1 MTNTLGVQEW
11 LNVIRDEYLLGLVK
25 GGGSSIK
32 FAVPLGKAKDRNVM
46 FDLADM
52 AAGMDYIVAKVD
64 ASDTRVHMADDVFFK
79 IAAQIPWRLLAK
91 NVVLR
96 LARES
101 GYRTDGING
110 ESGGSLLRSISSANS
125 LAGEPLSDEF
135 ILQELRPKLQN
146 TVMSNRGLARDLRV
160 AMTHLCLAEA
170 HDTTESQEG
179 SPIIDWLT
187 GANRRVSGVRNY
199 SIYNTINRTN
209 ARHLL
214 ESLLRWTRFAGR
226 AGLVILIDDSRIML
240 RRNPRD
246 GLRFYSR
253 AMVMD
258 HYELLR
264 EFIDGTDR
272 LEGLLMIVLAEG
284 DFLDE
289 GQDSPSRGYGIY
301 QALRGRIADEVRDR
315 SQANPM
321 SALVRLADSDY
332 AE

>member
-1 MTNTLGVQEW
+1 MNNTLGLQEW
-11 LNVIRDEYLLGLVK
+11 LKVIRDEYLLGLVK
-25 GGGSSIK
+25 DGGSSIK
-32 FAVPLGKAKDRNVM
+32 FAVPLGEAKDHDVM
-46 FDLADM
+46 SGLADM
-52 AAGMDYIVAKVD
+52 AAGMDYIVAAVN
-64 ASDTRVHMADDVFFK
+64 ASDIRVHMAEDVFFK
-79 IAAQIPWRLLAK
+79 VASQVPWRLLAR
-91 NVVLR
+91 NVVLKV
-96 LARES
+96 ARDS
-101 GYRTDGING
+101 GYRTDGINT
-110 ESGGSLLRSISSANS
+110 ESSGGLLRSISSANS
-125 LAGEPLSDEF
+125 PSGEPLSEEF

-146 TVMSNRGLARDLRV
+146 AVSSNPSLARDLRV

-179 SPIIDWLT
+179 LPIIDWLT
-187 GANRRVSGVRNY
+187 GANRKVSGVRNY

-209 ARHLL
+209 ARHFL
-214 ESLLRWTRFAGR
+214 ESLLRWIKFAGR
-226 AGLVILIDDSRIML
+226 PGLVILMDDSRIAL

-246 GLRFYSR
+246 GLRYYSR

-272 LEGLLMIVLAEG
+272 LEGFLMVVLADE

-289 GQDSPSRGYGIY
+289 DIHSPSRGYGIY

-321 SALVRLADSDY
+321 SALVRLAD
-332 AE
+332 